1 MSIVDSL
8 SECTYDLLQKNID
21 LNKFSNDYN
30 LHNYNTLSINNNI
43 TPKFCVSRCSGKI
56 EKFISRKTNKILKMI
71 SPTSTIE
78 GNYKVSRL
86 EENIA
91 TLQKT
96 ENTSFEED
104 YYKRFFD
111 KLVENFEKFRSLREY
126 VVHSLDLTTENKYY
140 IKEVNKGFT
149 DLINKKIENLNKDL
163 TNITTTKV
171 NSNTYLNEKK
181 TAELNKSKSKG
192 KTNDKPI
199 KSVNTISVTL
209 VKKELVNLS
218 KSPNKSQSSNKNT
231 SSIIVQSDPSYF
243 SPNYKPSLNEKPKS
257 KNSRNNVNLQQQSKS
272 IIDKSNKMK
281 MKKKEFDLHAT
292 INKSKE
298 YDLNST
304 INNSIFHKK
313 DQNFSKLN
321 DTSTWNDKK
330 KKSDLLEMT
339 ANEQMFEDNE
349 FNIIKLNYSQNL
361 FLEDSNFKIAPKDTL
376 KNIQSMID
384 DYAKTGVATK

>member
-1 MSIVDSL
+1 
-8 SECTYDLLQKNID
+8 
-21 LNKFSNDYN
+21 
-30 LHNYNTLSINNNI
+30 
-43 TPKFCVSRCSGKI
+43 
-56 EKFISRKTNKILKMI
+56 MI

-149 DLINKKIENLNKDL
+149 DLINKKIENLNEDL
-163 TNITTTKV
+163 TNITTTKA

-199 KSVNTISVTL
+199 KSVNTISITL
-209 VKKELVNLS
+209 VKKEVVNL
-218 KSPNKSQSSNKNT
+218 
-231 SSIIVQSDPSYF
+231 
-243 SPNYKPSLNEKPKS
+243 
-257 KNSRNNVNLQQQSKS
+257 
-272 IIDKSNKMK
+272 
-281 MKKKEFDLHAT
+281 
-292 INKSKE
+292 
-298 YDLNST
+298 
-304 INNSIFHKK
+304 
-313 DQNFSKLN
+313 
-321 DTSTWNDKK
+321 
-330 KKSDLLEMT
+330 
-339 ANEQMFEDNE
+339 
-349 FNIIKLNYSQNL
+349 
-361 FLEDSNFKIAPKDTL
+361 
-376 KNIQSMID
+376 
-384 DYAKTGVATK
+384 G